1 MNSLLPRPLRIT
13 LRVFLTALPFGL
25 WALFLALSPQ
35 PAFAEEAGGEDSA
48 EDEAAASS
56 ADASP
61 QVETLVVTGTRLR
74 GYPSASPV
82 YILDREDMDRRG
94 LLNVEEVLRFLPQN
108 FSSILS
114 GGSYDGNS
122 PRFTQGSVTANLR
135 GLGEG
140 ATLVL
145 VNGRRIAASPA
156 ENGTFT
162 DISTIPFSAIERV
175 EVVADGASAIY
186 GSDAVGGVV
195 NFILK
200 KDYRGAESAL
210 RYESSSSGGDRRV
223 FEQTAGASW
232 AGGNIT
238 ASFNYSKEDAVFSK
252 DAGLDVDGDFRE
264 QGGRRFPST
273 FTQPATLLRSGLP
286 PGAPPGT
293 RVALLPPG
301 DGTNIDVSRIIYV
314 SNEEWETQTGNF
326 NLLPAAGQP
335 LGTAEAT
342 PSQDHKAA
350 YLNLSQRLGEH
361 LVVDVSAT
369 WADQEVVG
377 ESFGTS
383 FSGVVPE
390 SNAYNTL
397 GSAVYVGYAFDRE
410 VADGK
415 LPRFSRITE
424 SDRYNVSA
432 SLMWTTPWRDFMVVL
447 SADGGENGFYN
458 GYGGTFNSRSPAFRA
473 ALASADPQ
481 TAINPFGDGTVQPA
495 DLNQFV
501 QYDSRGSRSG
511 KNRVLGAS
519 VSGTLFKTAGGA
531 AQLALGFE
539 RRKDTL
545 DFEDFLLNPF
555 TFRIPDAPEIVPE
568 AKNAAWFVE
577 LSVPLIGEANS
588 RPGLRSVTLHVA
600 GRNDDYEIAGPFDG
614 PTEPSRVKKSGDF
627 VPKLSITYYPIEDAK
642 LRATWGEGFQTPTLP
657 ELFDPPNMFNPP
669 HTPPFFPTFDP
680 SNPESNGGRFTP
692 VFPVTVFGGNPN
704 LEAQRSETTTI
715 GMDWT
720 PAAVEGLYVS
730 ATWITTEFE
739 NLIGDLQ
746 SALGWPPTYALEN
759 SEQFPGL
766 VERDANGVLTYLSFA
781 SANLAARVSE
791 TLDLEA
797 RYRFATEWGDFGVG
811 FNLTRTLA
819 LKTTPVVD
827 AAAIVQHGTQDGP
840 PKMRGNAWLDWT
852 RGVWAASL
860 TIKHKGR
867 YRNTEE
873 GALRTN
879 VDGYTTV
886 DLRGE
891 RAFPTFGL
899 RLSAGV
905 DNLFDADFPFVDNR
919 YGVNSRDVDF
929 RRRVA
934 FLKAV
939 KEFSW

>member
-1 MNSLLPRPLRIT
+1 MKLHFTRALWRFLALAPL
-13 LRVFLTALPFGL
+13 GL
-25 WALFLALSPQ
+25 WALFAGTVL
-35 PAFAEEAGGEDSA
+35 AEEQGGAGSA
-48 EDEAAASS
+48 QDETAEASD
-56 ADASP
+56 ADP
-61 QVETLVVTGTRLR
+61 DVETLVVTGTRLH

-82 YILDREDMDRRG
+82 YVLDREDMDRRG

-232 AGGNIT
+232 DSGNVT
-238 ASFNYSKEDAVFSK
+238 ASFNYSKEDAVYSV

-264 QGGRRFPST
+264 QGGRYFPST
-273 FTQPATLLRSGLP
+273 FSQPATLLRFAGFP

-314 SNEEWETQTGNF
+314 SNEEWETQSGNF

-342 PSQDHKAA
+342 PFQDHKAA
-350 YLNLSQRLGEH
+350 YLNLSQRFGES
-361 LVVDVSAT
+361 LVLDVSLT
-369 WADQEVVG
+369 WADQEVIG
-377 ESFGTS
+377 QSFGTS
-383 FSGVVPE
+383 FSGPVPE

-397 GSAVYVGYAFDRE
+397 GAAVYVGYAFNRE

-424 SDRYNVSA
+424 SDRRNVSA
-432 SLMWTTPWRDFMVVL
+432 SLTWTTPWRDFAVVFT
-447 SADGGENGFYN
+447 ADRGENGFYN

-481 TAINPFGDGTVQPA
+481 TAINPFGDGTVQPV

-501 QYDSRGSRSG
+501 AYDTRGSRSG
-511 KNRVLGAS
+511 RNQVLSATF
-519 VSGTLFKTAGGA
+519 SGTLFEIAGGG
-531 AQLALGFE
+531 AQVAFGVE
-539 RRKDTL
+539 QRTDTL
-545 DFEDFLLNPF
+545 DFEDFGLNPF

-568 AKNAAWFVE
+568 AENAALFFE
-577 LSVPLIGEANS
+577 LSVPLIGEANT
-588 RPGLRSVTLHVA
+588 RPGLRSLTLHLA
-600 GRNDDYEIAGPFDG
+600 GRNDDYEVAGPFDG
-614 PTEPSRVKKSGDF
+614 PTEPSSVRKSGDF
-627 VPKLSITYYPIEDAK
+627 VPKLSVTYYPVEDVK

-657 ELFDPPNMFNPP
+657 ELFNPPRRFNPP
-669 HTPPFFPTFDP
+669 HTPPFFRMFDP
-680 SNPESNGGRFTP
+680 LNPEANGGRFTP
-692 VFPVTVFGGNPN
+692 VFPVIVFGGNPD
-704 LEAQRSETTTI
+704 LQPQTSETTTV
-715 GMDWT
+715 GMDWS
-720 PAAVEGLYVS
+720 PAAVEGLHVS
-730 ATWITTEFE
+730 ATWISTDFV

-746 SALGWPPTYALEN
+746 AALGFPPTYALQN
-759 SEQFPGL
+759 AEQFPGL
-766 VERDANGVLTYLSFA
+766 VERDANGVLTYVSFA
-781 SANLAARVSE
+781 SGNLAARVSE
-791 TLDLEA
+791 AVDLEA
-797 RYRFATEWGDFGVG
+797 RYRFATGWGDFGVG

-819 LKTTPVVD
+819 LETTPVVG
-827 AAAIVQHGTQDGP
+827 ASPIVQHGTQDGP
-840 PKMRGNAWLDWT
+840 PKVRGNAWLDWT
-852 RGVWAASL
+852 QGPWAASF
-860 TIKHKGR
+860 TIERKGG

-873 GALRTN
+873 GARRTD

-886 DLRGE
+886 DVRGE
-891 RAFPTFGL
+891 RAFPDIGL

-905 DNLFDADFPFVDNR
+905 DNVLDADFPFVDNR
-919 YGVNSRDVDF
+919 SGVNSRDVDF
-929 RRRVA
+929 RRRVV
-934 FLKAV
+934 FLKVV